1 MELPRRADGDQL
13 LPSGELVDI
22 RRRLRNIAHKHD
34 LATVIACAFD
44 HRTRMLPFILA
55 DTRLV
60 PAGARA
66 IGSAMVD
73 SGFAKTRIILQ
84 QWNRNFRPSKMRLD
98 GRVPDLFMVSSMQI
112 HYAQCIAMIRDACNI
127 DPQERPLI
135 IVGGPKAI
143 YEPWDVF
150 SADPADPWTADAA
163 VTGEEY
169 VLLSL
174 LEAVLDARGEGESM
188 RSAFIRARDS
198 GALDEIPGL
207 VYAKGGPEG
216 AAEALID
223 TGIQRLNGDLD
234 ELPHPG
240 LAYRL
245 LEPPSPKAT
254 LASRAVPPARIHAYS
269 PIGSLVLTLGCK
281 FKCPYC
287 PIPAYNQR
295 QFRVKSGLRIS
306 DELERL
312 YREYHI
318 RYYFGA
324 DDNFFNDRD
333 RSLDIIE
340 TLARKVQSGSRPHRK
355 IRWGTEATVHDTL
368 RMKEYLPLARKA
380 GLWGLWLGVEDMSGS
395 LVKKGQSG
403 DKTAEAF
410 RLLRESSIFP
420 VPMMMHH
427 DDQPLLTG
435 RSSRGLLNQVYL
447 LRKSGALSLQVLMLT
462 PSPGSKL
469 YVQTYTSGLAYQS
482 VGSVRVEPHIVDGNY
497 VVASRDRR
505 PWRKQFNLLVAYLY
519 FYNPVRFLAALI
531 LPGSKLPLVAE
542 ETRSEGPDSGRAR
555 RSPRGRRILRR
566 FRAHVGDAVVQIY
579 GMWGGLH
586 TFRWTFVWMLRLM
599 FCKIKRHTQV
609 PASKIPMQGVAGG
622 PAAHALP
629 GTPTAACEQST

>member
-13 LPSGELVDI
+13 LPAGELTAI
-22 RRRLRNIAHKHD
+22 RRRLRAVAPRHD

-55 DTRLV
+55 DMRMV
-60 PAGARA
+60 PAGPRA
-66 IGSAMVD
+66 IGSAMAD
-73 SGFAKTRIILQ
+73 SGFTKTRIVLQ
-84 QWNRNFRPSKMRLD
+84 QWNRNFRPSKMLLD

-112 HYAQCIAMIRDACNI
+112 HHAQCIAMIRDACRI
-127 DPQERPLI
+127 DPQDRPLI
-135 IVGGPKAI
+135 IVGGSKVI

-150 SADPADPWTADAA
+150 SADPGDPWAADAV

-174 LEAVLDARGEGESM
+174 LEAVLEARGQGESM

-216 AAEALID
+216 VAEALID

-240 LAYRL
+240 LGYGL
-245 LEPPSPKAT
+245 LEPPSRKAA
-254 LASRAVPPARIHAYS
+254 LAGRPVPPDRVHRHS
-269 PIGSLVLTLGCK
+269 PLGSLVLTLGCK

-306 DELERL
+306 DEIERL
-312 YREYHI
+312 YREYRI
-318 RYYFGA
+318 RFFFGA

-340 TLARKVQSGSRPHRK
+340 TLARKVQAGSRPHRK
-355 IRWGTEATVHDTL
+355 IRWATEATIHDTL
-368 RMKEYLPLARKA
+368 RMKEHLPVARKA
-380 GLWGLWLGVEDMSGS
+380 GLWALWLGIEDMSGT

-403 DKTAEAF
+403 GKTAEAF

-435 RSSRGLLNQVYL
+435 RSSRGLLNQLHL
-447 LRKSGALSLQVLMLT
+447 LRKAGALSLQVLMLT

-469 YVQTYTSGLAYQS
+469 YVQTHTSGLAYQS
-482 VGSVRVEPHIVDGNY
+482 IGSLRVEPRYNDGNY
-497 VVASRDRR
+497 VVASRVRK

-519 FYNPVRFLAALI
+519 FYNAVRFLAALI
-531 LPGSKLPLVAE
+531 LPKSNLPLSAE
-542 ETRSEGPDSGRAR
+542 ETRSEGPDAGKVR
-555 RSPRGRRILRR
+555 RSPLGRRIQRK
-566 FRAHVGDAVVQIY
+566 FVAHMGDAAVPIY
-579 GMWGGLH
+579 GLWGVLQ
-586 TFRWTFVWMLRLM
+586 TFRRTSVWMLRGM
-599 FCKIKRHTQV
+599 FC
-609 PASKIPMQGVAGG
+609 
-622 PAAHALP
+622 
-629 GTPTAACEQST
+629 